1 LRHAQPFKLSHSVT
15 QAADAA
21 PTRTELV
28 IGLVGAIGTDL
39 RLVATR
45 LGSLL
50 TDEFK
55 YAISQIGMSDLLE
68 TLAWQEARDLSPE
81 PWDLRTQARMDA
93 GRDLCQGWGEHD
105 ALAQLATLKVSHI
118 RDQTNG
124 DLSGRP
130 LRRHAFILR
139 SLKRPAEV
147 ERLRA
152 VYGKR
157 FVLIGAYSPRRVRRD
172 HILSLLEKT
181 YGSRDESK
189 FALHIDTDLIARD
202 EKESGEGGQNVRDTF
217 HRADFFVETHT
228 GELDGQL
235 TRCLHILFG
244 DPKITPTK
252 DEAGM
257 AQADRAARRSAEP
270 GRQVGAAVM
279 NDNGDVLVIGCNEVP
294 RAFGG
299 QYWSDD
305 EDVTR
310 DANCDGREMHRETD
324 TNNIRQAEIASDVLL
339 RLRDDL
345 TEEALRDP
353 ARLTEAVLGS
363 RLGDITEFGRAV
375 HAEMAA
381 ITTAARLG
389 VSLQNATVLVDTFPC
404 HNCARHIVAT
414 GLRRVVYVAPYAKS
428 RAHELHMDSILV
440 APSEP
445 RGQRPTD
452 KVIFEPFIGVAP
464 RRFGDLFAG
473 IKRKADDGTI
483 LGFDPETAAPRVGV
497 PSGRGENLE
506 VVAYRAREDFD
517 LGVLSE
523 RLPHLSPTL
532 LKEEEQ

>member
-1 LRHAQPFKLSHSVT
+1 VT
-15 QAADAA
+15 DPADAA
-21 PTRTELV
+21 PSRTELV
-28 IGLVGAIGTDL
+28 FGLVGAIGTDL

-50 TDEFK
+50 ADEFA
-55 YAISQIGMSDLLE
+55 YTTSQVGLSDLLE
-68 TLAWQEARDLSPE
+68 TIAWSDGRDLSPE
-81 PWDLRTQARMDA
+81 PEDLRIQARMDA
-93 GRDLCQGWGEHD
+93 GRDLCQRWGEHD
-105 ALAQLATLKVSHI
+105 ALAQLATLRISQL
-118 RDQTNG
+118 RDQLNG
-124 DLSGRP
+124 DTSGRP

-152 VYGKR
+152 IYAKR
-157 FVLIGAYSPRRVRRD
+157 FVLVGAYSPRRARRE

-189 FALHIDTDLIARD
+189 FALNMETDLFSRD
-202 EKESGEGGQNVRDTF
+202 EKEIGEGGQNVRDTF

-228 GELDGQL
+228 GQLDAQL
-235 TRCLHILFG
+235 TRCLRILFG

-270 GRQVGAAVM
+270 GRQVGAAVT
-279 NDNGDVLVIGCNEVP
+279 NHLGDVLAIGCNEVP
-294 RAFGG
+294 RPFGG
-299 QYWSDD
+299 QYWTDD
-305 EDVTR
+305 EDVLQ
-310 DANCDGREMHRETD
+310 DAATDGREMHRTTD
-324 TNNIRQAEIASDVLL
+324 TNDIQQAEIASDILR
-339 RLRDDL
+339 RLRGDL
-345 TEEALRDP
+345 TEKSLRHP
-353 ARLTEAVLGS
+353 ERLTEAVFGS

-389 VSLQNATVLVDTFPC
+389 VSLQDATLLTDTFPC

-414 GLRRVVYVAPYAKS
+414 GIRRVVYVAPYAKS

-445 RGQRPTD
+445 REERRTD
-452 KVIFEPFIGVAP
+452 KVIFEPFIGIAP
-464 RRFGDLFAG
+464 RRYGDLFAG
-473 IKRKADDGTI
+473 IERTSDDGTI
-483 LGFDPETAAPRVGV
+483 LGFDPVTAAPRVGV

-523 RLPHLSPTL
+523 RLPNLIPTL
-532 LKEEEQ
+532 LTEEEQ